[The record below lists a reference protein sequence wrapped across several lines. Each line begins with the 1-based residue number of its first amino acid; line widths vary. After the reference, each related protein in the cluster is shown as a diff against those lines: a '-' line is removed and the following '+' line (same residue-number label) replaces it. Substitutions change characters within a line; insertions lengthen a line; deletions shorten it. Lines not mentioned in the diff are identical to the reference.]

1 MGVRKFGVL
10 GENINNFC
18 KNKMI
23 GSVIKRMFG
32 SVNERVVKS
41 LALEVLAINAFEP
54 VISSLSD
61 QQLRDKTGE
70 FKERLVKGES
80 LEGIL
85 CEAFAVVREASLRV
99 LGMRHFDVQLIGGM
113 ILHSGKIA
121 EMRTGE
127 GKTLVA
133 TLPCYLNA
141 LSGKGVHV
149 VTTNDYLAKRDSAW
163 MGRVHQFLG
172 LSVGCVAN
180 DVSDEERK
188 AAYDCDIT
196 YATNNELGFD
206 YLRDNMKF
214 SFDEMVQKSSQRA
227 GHNFAIVDEVDSIL
241 VDEARTPLII
251 SGPTDDNS
259 KLYVDIDRLIPLLKE
274 EDFQIEEKEK
284 NVFLTE
290 EGIEAVEA
298 LLKKRKMIEQD
309 SGIYDIHNISL
320 VHHVN
325 QALKAHKI
333 FKSEID
339 YIVRDDSVIIIDEFT
354 GRMQEGRR
362 FSDGL
367 HQALEAKEKVR
378 VRNENQTLASI
389 TFQNYFR
396 LYKKLAGM
404 TGTAT
409 TEAVEFEEIY
419 SLKVVE
425 IPTNRA
431 VSRID
436 EEDEIYKTEEGK
448 YNAIVKVIEDCHQR
462 KQPILVGT
470 VSVEKSEH
478 LSKILTR
485 HKLPHK
491 VLNAKYH
498 EQEAPIIAAAG
509 VSGAITIATNMAGR
523 GTDIMLGG
531 TPEMMIEEAGENI
544 ADKAAL
550 AARVAEIKQQI
561 EEDKMIAIGAGGLY
575 VLGTERHESR
585 RIDNQLRGRAGRQGD
600 PGKSKF
606 FISLEDDL
614 MRIFGSEKLQSV
626 LSRFGLKDD
635 EAIFHPWI
643 TKTLAN
649 AQNKVEMRNYEI
661 RRNLLKYDDVINQ
674 QRKAIF
680 EKRTALIKAENISA
694 EIGDIVADVNEDI
707 VGRHIAKNSYV
718 EEWDVVGIEN
728 ELQRIYGAKLD
739 IKALAE
745 KEGVSDVE
753 ILDFIQGQISQMFV
767 TRKEIYGELELQI
780 QKQIFLVTLDEEWK
794 DHLCSLDKLRH
805 SINLRAY
812 AQKDP
817 IIEYKREAFN
827 LFEEMMLKIE
837 EGAVSRIVH
846 SQLKVDPEKEVEVDI
861 LKQIAAKQS
870 KMAGRMSISRADP
883 NMPDFGGPDFR
894 GVGGKEGQ
902 EVVNRSPV
910 RNNIAAEDRDPA
922 DSSSWGN
929 VGRNEPCPCGSGKK
943 YKQCHG

>member
-1 MGVRKFGVL
+1 
-10 GENINNFC
+10 
-18 KNKMI
+18 MI
-23 GSVIKRMFG
+23 GLVFKKIFG
-32 SVNERVVKS
+32 SVNERVIK
-41 LALEVLAINAFEP
+41 ALVPNVVAINAFEP
-54 VISSLSD
+54 AISALSD
-61 QQLRDKTGE
+61 DQLREKTLE
-70 FKERLVKGES
+70 FKARLHKGES
-80 LEGIL
+80 LDDIL
-85 CEAFAVVREASLRV
+85 CEAFAVVREASKRV

-113 ILHSGKIA
+113 ILHSGKIS

-141 LSGKGVHV
+141 LSGQGVHV
-149 VTTNDYLAKRDSAW
+149 VTTNDYLAKRDSDW
-163 MGRVHQFLG
+163 MGKIHRFLG
-172 LSVGCVAN
+172 LTVGCVTN

-188 AAYDCDIT
+188 AAYNCDIT

-214 SFDEMVQKSSQRA
+214 SLDEMVQKNSERE

-251 SGPTDDNS
+251 SGPTNDNS
-259 KLYVDIDRLIPLLKE
+259 KLYGDIDRLIPLLTEK
-274 EDFQIEEKEK
+274 DFQIEEKER

-290 EGIEAVEA
+290 EGIETIEG
-298 LLKKRKMIEQD
+298 LLKKHGMIEAD
-309 SGIYDIHNISL
+309 SGVYDIHNISL

-333 FKSEID
+333 FKSDID
-339 YIVRDDSVIIIDEFT
+339 YIVRDNSVIIIDEFT

-404 TGTAT
+404 TGTAA

-419 SLKVVE
+419 GLKVVA
-425 IPTNRA
+425 IPTNRL

-436 EEDEIYKTEEGK
+436 EDDEIYKTEEGK
-448 YNAIVKVIEDCHQR
+448 YKAIVKVIEECYSR
-462 KQPILVGT
+462 KQPMLVGT
-470 VSVEKSEH
+470 ISVEKSEH
-478 LSKILTR
+478 LSKILTK

-498 EQEAPIIAAAG
+498 EQEAHIIANAG
-509 VSGAITIATNMAGR
+509 VPGAITIATNMAGR

-531 TPEMMIEEAGENI
+531 NPELMIEDARLEI
-544 ADKAAL
+544 ADEAVLTAKI
-550 AARVAEIKQQI
+550 AEIKKKI
-561 EEDKMIAIGAGGLY
+561 EEDKAIAVGAGGLY

-585 RIDNQLRGRAGRQGD
+585 RIDNQLRGRSGRQGD

-614 MRIFGSEKLQSV
+614 MRIFGSEKLQAV

-643 TKTLAN
+643 TKTLAS
-649 AQNKVEMRNYEI
+649 AQHKVEMRNYEI
-661 RRNLLKYDDVINQ
+661 RKNLLKYDDVINQ

-680 EKRTALIKAENISA
+680 EKRTTLIKAVNVSA
-694 EIGDIVADVNEDI
+694 EIAEIVDDINEDI
-707 VGRHIAKNSYV
+707 IGKHIPKNSYP

-739 IKALAE
+739 IKAMAAQ
-745 KEGVSDVE
+745 EGISDVE
-753 ILDFIQGQISQMFV
+753 ILDFTQDHVRRMFEA
-767 TRKEIYGELELQI
+767 RKELYGDLEFQI
-780 QKQIFLVTLDEEWK
+780 EKQIFLATLDEEWK
-794 DHLCSLDKLRH
+794 DHLASLDKMRH

-817 IIEYKREAFN
+817 LIEYKREAFN
-827 LFEEMMLKIE
+827 LFEAMMLQIE
-837 EGAVSRIVH
+837 EKAVSRIIH
-846 SQLKVDPEKEVEVDI
+846 SQLKIANGEQGEKQAEVDI
-861 LKQIAAKQS
+861 LKQLAAKQQ
-870 KMAGRMSISRADP
+870 KMFISRVDP
-883 NMPDFGGPDFR
+883 NMPSFGED
-894 GVGGKEGQ
+894 VVGQ
-902 EVVNRSPV
+902 EAVNRGPV
-910 RNNIAAEDRDPA
+910 RTNISASNRNPNDP
-922 DSSSWGN
+922 SSWGN

-943 YKQCHG
+943 FKQCHG

>member
-1 MGVRKFGVL
+1 
-10 GENINNFC
+10 
-18 KNKMI
+18 MI
-23 GSVIKRMFG
+23 GSVFKKFFG
-32 SVNERVVKS
+32 SVNDRIVKS
-41 LALEVLAINAFEP
+41 LASDILAINAFEP
-54 VISSLSD
+54 VIALLSD
-61 QQLRDKTGE
+61 EQLKEKTVE
-70 FKERLVKGES
+70 FKTRLKKGES
-80 LEGIL
+80 LDEIL
-85 CEAFAVVREASLRV
+85 CEAFAVVREASWRV

-163 MGRVHQFLG
+163 MGKVHEFLG
-172 LSVGCVAN
+172 LTVGCVTN

-188 AAYDCDIT
+188 AAYECDIT

-214 SFDEMVQKSSQRA
+214 SFEEMVQKNSVRA

-251 SGPTDDNS
+251 SGPTNDNS
-259 KLYVDIDRLIPLLKE
+259 KLYVDIDRLIPLLKAG
-274 EDFQIEEKEK
+274 DFQIEEKEK

-290 EGIEAVEA
+290 EGIESIEV
-298 LLKKRKMIEQD
+298 LLKKHNMIDQD

-325 QALKAHKI
+325 QALKAHTI
-333 FKSEID
+333 FKNEID
-339 YIVRDDSVIIIDEFT
+339 YIVNNNSVIIIDEFT

-404 TGTAT
+404 TGTAS

-419 SLKVVE
+419 GLKVVE
-425 IPTNRA
+425 IPTNRNI
-431 VSRID
+431 SRID
-436 EEDEIYKTEEGK
+436 EDDEIYKTEEGK
-448 YNAIVKVIEDCHQR
+448 YKAIVKVIEECHK
-462 KQPILVGT
+462 KQQPMLVGT
-470 VSVEKSEH
+470 ISVEKSEH
-478 LSKILTR
+478 LSKILTK

-498 EQEAPIIAAAG
+498 EQEAHIISNAG
-509 VSGAITIATNMAGR
+509 VPGAITIATNMAGR

-531 TPEMMIEEAGENI
+531 NPEMMIEEARKNI
-544 ADKAAL
+544 TDEVAL
-550 AARVAEIKQQI
+550 AAKISEIKQKI
-561 EEDKMIAIGAGGLY
+561 EDDKMTAIGAGGLY

-585 RIDNQLRGRAGRQGD
+585 RIDNQLRGRSGRQGD

-643 TKTLAN
+643 TKTLAS
-649 AQNKVEMRNYEI
+649 AQHKVEMRNYEI
-661 RRNLLKYDDVINQ
+661 RKNLLKYDDVINQ

-680 EKRTALIKAENISA
+680 ERRTNLIKAESIAGQIKDIA
-694 EIGDIVADVNEDI
+694 EDINEDI
-707 VGRHIAKNSYV
+707 VGKHIAKNSYV
-718 EEWDVVGIEN
+718 EEWDVNGIEN
-728 ELQRIYGAKLD
+728 ELKRIYGVKLD
-739 IKALAE
+739 IKGLSE

-753 ILDFIQGQISQMFV
+753 ILDFIQENITQVFA
-767 TRKEIYGELELQI
+767 TRKELYGDLELQI
-780 QKQIFLVTLDEEWK
+780 QKQIFLATLDEEWK

-817 IIEYKREAFN
+817 LIEYKREAFN
-827 LFEEMMLKIE
+827 FFEEMMLQIE
-837 EGAVSRIVH
+837 ERAVNRIVH
-846 SQLKVDPEKEVEVDI
+846 SQLKIDPDKQAEIDI
-861 LKQIAAKQS
+861 LKQISAKQKAGQQ
-870 KMAGRMSISRADP
+870 KMFVSRVDP
-883 NMPDFGGPDFR
+883 NMPDFAGLEAGLGER
-894 GVGGKEGQ
+894 Q
-902 EVVNRSPV
+902 EVVNRGPV
-910 RNNIAAEDRDPA
+910 KNNVAAENRNPA
-922 DSSSWGN
+922 DPSSWGN
-929 VGRNEPCPCGSGKK
+929 VGRNEACPCGSGKK
-943 YKQCHG
+943 FKQCHG